1 MTKEMQQNLIAVV
14 IFIAIVLVVYFK
26 YLITPLNKKY
36 SESFEQLNNVE
47 SKIVAMKQ
55 RARELPKLQKEMKYL
70 QAEVTDLEKRLP
82 KEKEIQQLL
91 RLVTK
96 IAQTYKINI
105 LNFAPEKAVEK
116 SNYIEIP
123 FKISV
128 RGGYH
133 SLAQFFA
140 DLGQESRIISA
151 RNLNMTADNSTKN
164 DTLNANFS
172 IVAYMF
178 KG

>member
-1 MTKEMQQNLIAVV
+1 MTKEMKQNLMAVG
-14 IFIAIVLVVYFK
+14 IFIVIVLVVYFK
-26 YLITPLNKKY
+26 YLINPINKKY
-36 SESFEQLNNVE
+36 AEADEQLSKVE

-55 RARELPKLQKEMKYL
+55 RARELPKLQREMKL
-70 QAEVTDLEKRLP
+70 LEAEVTELEKRLP
-82 KEKEIQQLL
+82 KEKGIQQLL

-96 IAQTYKINI
+96 DAQAYKINI
-105 LNFAPEKAVEK
+105 LTFTPNEAAEKA
-116 SNYIEIP
+116 NYTEIP
-123 FKISV
+123 FRISV
-128 RGGYH
+128 RGSYH

-151 RNLNMTADNSTKN
+151 RNLTMTADSTTKN
-164 DTLNANFS
+164 DTVTASFT

>member
-1 MTKEMQQNLIAVV
+1 MTKEMKQNLIAIAMFVGVV
-14 IFIAIVLVVYFK
+14 LFVYFK
-26 YLITPLNKKY
+26 YLINPINKKY
-36 SESFEQLNNVE
+36 TESYDRLTQVE
-47 SKIVAMKQ
+47 TKIVAMKQ
-55 RARELPKLQKEMKYL
+55 RARELPKLQREMKL
-70 QAEVTDLEKRLP
+70 LEFEVAELEKRLP
-82 KEKEIQQLL
+82 REKGIQQLL

-96 IAQTYKINI
+96 HAQSYRITI
-105 LNFAPEKAVEK
+105 LNFTPVDAVEM
-116 SNYIEIP
+116 SNYTEIP

-151 RNLNMTADNSTKN
+151 RNLNMTVDNTTKH
-164 DTLNANFS
+164 DTVTANFT